1 MVRFN
6 IKAYLIDKS
15 LTIYR
20 VSKSS
25 GYGYTTIHR
34 SFNKAQSQA
43 TSLNIRD
50 LDALAR
56 AQKMEMWQV
65 LKELEQN
72 YQKPDLTAEELN
84 QIDDLD
90 SDK

>member
-6 IKAYLIDKS
+6 IKRYLDDKS

-20 VSKSS
+20 VSKNS

-43 TSLNIRD
+43 TSMNLRD
-50 LDALAR
+50 LDALAK
-56 AQKMEMWQV
+56 AQHIAMWQV
-65 LKELEQN
+65 LRELEESYRQ
-72 YQKPDLTAEELN
+72 QTDG
-84 QIDDLD
+84 
-90 SDK
+90 